1 MGHKMGRTRLAVS
14 CQELPSVVLHR
25 VLLQLD
31 TSEGLG
37 THARA
42 ASGQRGVCTG
52 APQPLRCSHV
62 GPDKSLSWGSFS
74 VCYLAFIHCMPI
86 TTPSPDSFSL

>member
-14 CQELPSVVLHR
+14 CQELPSAVLRR

-37 THARA
+37 RMRERHLDSEGSAPELLSLCA
-42 ASGQRGVCTG
+42 VHMWGLINPCRGGPFLCVTWPLSTVC
-52 APQPLRCSHV
+52 Q
-62 GPDKSLSWGSFS
+62 
-74 VCYLAFIHCMPI
+74 
-86 TTPSPDSFSL
+86 